1 MTKPWLG
8 KIGALFI
15 QKEDA
20 SFRHTLI
27 KFRNGGNKV
36 IQDLACKNIL
46 TEDIPKAKRPSYSI
60 VFDAEDLLYF
70 FTDVHIALEK
80 GIPYF
85 NAMFKGHRKVTERIL
100 PLDAECYQNDI
111 CP

>member
-8 KIGALFI
+8 KVGALFI

-36 IQDLACKNIL
+36 MQDLVCKNIL
-46 TEDIPKAKRPSYSI
+46 IENIPKAKRSSYSI
-60 VFDAEDLLYF
+60 VFDAEDLTLF
-70 FTDVHIALEK
+70 FTDIHIALEK
-80 GIPYF
+80 GIAY
-85 NAMFKGHRKVTERIL
+85 
-100 PLDAECYQNDI
+100 
-111 CP
+111 